1 MPKHAAPRKNG
12 VPNPAIDKAI
22 AALMKRIELKEDGSL
37 PVPEDVA
44 VKILA
49 QAINWERVKHRI
61 QDDPAG
67 YSPDNL

>member
-1 MPKHAAPRKNG
+1 MAKPPPKKNG
-12 VPNPAIDKAI
+12 VPNPAIDAAI
-22 AALMKRIELKEDGSL
+22 SVLMARVKPNAEGVL

-44 VKILA
+44 VKIIA

-67 YSPDNL
+67 YSPDKL